1 VEVWTKIKNKI
12 MAKIVRLTERDLTRL
27 VKRVIQERKE
37 DTMGEEELKKI
48 LDNYNDEIKKGHSMS
63 ITDLEIILDELT
75 RLSKMIQKNKKLAT
89 YERFDL
95 KKQLNYLKRDIQDE
109 IDDKV
114 DKDR

>member
-1 VEVWTKIKNKI
+1 

-75 RLSKMIQKNKKLAT
+75 RLSKMIQKNIL
-89 YERFDL
+89 L
-95 KKQLNYLKRDIQDE
+95 KS
-109 IDDKV
+109 
-114 DKDR
+114 

>member
-1 VEVWTKIKNKI
+1 
-12 MAKIVRLTERDLTRL
+12 MAKKIIRLTERDLTRL

>member
-1 VEVWTKIKNKI
+1 

-37 DTMGEEELKKI
+37 DTMGMEELKK
-48 LDNYNDEIKKGHSMS
+48 LIKKYSDEVERAHSMS
-63 ITDLEIILDELT
+63 TTDLEIISDELV